1 MKLRRLVRKL
11 LCLSVASLMYTNAA
25 MSETIAMIG
34 TGNLGSA
41 LGPAFASLGHEII
54 YGSRDPD
61 RAEIRDLVARTGNGA
76 SATGQPEAAARA
88 DIVVLAVPWN
98 AIESLMSNLGNLS
111 GKIILDPTNPRMV
124 GEDGLRDFAVAP
136 SNAEWVQRWAPE
148 ASVVKAFNTMNW
160 ATMINPESAGGSVS
174 IPIVGDDAE
183 AKVLEAS
190 LVEGIGLHPMDF
202 GPLRYASVLEGMYIV
217 WGNARTVGTPF
228 NYYFQPQG
236 N

>member
-1 MKLRRLVRKL
+1 MKLRRLIRKL

-124 GEDGLRDFAVAP
+124 GEDGLTKLK
-136 SNAEWVQRWAPE
+136 NNQ
-148 ASVVKAFNTMNW
+148 
-160 ATMINPESAGGSVS
+160 
-174 IPIVGDDAE
+174 
-183 AKVLEAS
+183 L
-190 LVEGIGLHPMDF
+190 L
-202 GPLRYASVLEGMYIV
+202 
-217 WGNARTVGTPF
+217 
-228 NYYFQPQG
+228 
-236 N
+236 